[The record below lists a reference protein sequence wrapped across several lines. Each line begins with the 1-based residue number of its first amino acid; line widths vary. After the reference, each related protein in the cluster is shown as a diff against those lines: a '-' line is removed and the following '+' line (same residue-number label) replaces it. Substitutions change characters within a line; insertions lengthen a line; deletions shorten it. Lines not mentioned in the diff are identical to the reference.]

1 MFSVALQRENGFL
14 CGNGHGV
21 LLSGRH
27 DYFTSV
33 LRFCHVSPL
42 WTEDLGI
49 RLSGVLL
56 SLGFLSIR
64 GALKTLKHLVFK
76 DPFMQ
81 LFPRMHDQNM

>member
-1 MFSVALQRENGFL
+1 MFSVAVQRENGFL

-33 LRFCHVSPL
+33 LQFCHVSPL

-49 RLSGVLL
+49 RLSGV
-56 SLGFLSIR
+56 
-64 GALKTLKHLVFK
+64 
-76 DPFMQ
+76 
-81 LFPRMHDQNM
+81 